1 MKRAA
6 CKSGFLYLMKIYLP
20 QNIFT
25 RIFLSE
31 LSEDQEFNYQFLPSA
46 LISKKLMLE
55 DDAVGLIPSMD
66 LITHKDFFISSE
78 IGISFNALLSNS
90 YLHFKE
96 NQTTIDKLFLKGDV
110 SSNEALL
117 SKILLKEMYDIDI
130 TPRLVTPEFL
140 TQDENILIAGDE
152 NFEKSLFLNGLSF
165 AEEIIELINAPYVNF
180 LLASKSEEG
189 LKSFSIKHRND
200 FLEGHSESY
209 NDLLQN
215 YPMESIDFIS
225 VNIQHVVFDLEDQD
239 LEGIKLLLQ
248 LPFYHGI
255 INDLFEIKFV

>member
-1 MKRAA
+1 
-6 CKSGFLYLMKIYLP
+6 MKIYLP

-25 RIFLSE
+25 RILRSE
-31 LSEDQEFNYQFLPSA
+31 LSEDNEADFHHLPSA
-46 LISKKLMLE
+46 LVSKKLMTE
-55 DDAVGLIPSMD
+55 ENSIGLIPSMD
-66 LITHKDFFISSE
+66 LITHKDFYVSAE

-96 NQTTIDKLFLKGDV
+96 NQTTIDKLFLKGDI

-140 TQDENILIAGDE
+140 LQDENILIAGDE
-152 NFEKSLFLNGLSF
+152 NFEKELFLNGLSF

-180 LLASKSEEG
+180 LLASKNEDI
-189 LKSFSIKHRND
+189 LKSFVIRHRD
-200 FLEGHSESY
+200 
-209 NDLLQN
+209 
-215 YPMESIDFIS
+215 DFIS
-225 VNIQHVVFDLEDQD
+225 GHSDTFEHLLKGYPNQSIEFITVNMQHVIFDLEDQD

-248 LPFYHGI
+248 LPYYHGI
-255 INDLFEIKFV
+255 TNDLFEIKFV